1 MGNFEKKKYHSR
13 KVSRMEKIRTDNLRK
28 QKIMERIL
36 SIFRGN
42 MDGNRVLITDQPSRE
57 QAAALMPHFI
67 VYQQRKWVVR
77 PPLPPSRIFLLLFL
91 PVTGFSMFLSR
102 NFHSFLRLGRP
113 LLYIIFP
120 FRIYQFSFLILFKMD
135 FKLHF
140 WNFTYFFFF
149 IYILNQVR
157 LRLELDQE
165 TTLNFEI
172 TLFLNLSLFEYYQKI
187 QNI

>member
-1 MGNFEKKKYHSR
+1 
-13 KVSRMEKIRTDNLRK
+13 MEKIRTDNLRK
-28 QKIMERIL
+28 QKMMERIL

-77 PPLPPSRIFLLLFL
+77 PLLPPSRIFLLLFL

-102 NFHSFLRLGRP
+102 NFHSFLRLGRCYM
-113 LLYIIFP
+113 LYFP
-120 FRIYQFSFLILFKMD
+120 FEFINFLFNSFKMD

-140 WNFTYFFFF
+140 CNFLFYLGE
-149 IYILNQVR
+149 ICILNKSQV
-157 LRLELDQE
+157 
-165 TTLNFEI
+165 
-172 TLFLNLSLFEYYQKI
+172 KI
-187 QNI
+187 RIRSRNYIKF